1 MNGLARLRRLLDRL
15 TIYLPL
21 ILFALLALSSW
32 WLVRSMPELLPQ
44 SIDKQL
50 RQDPD
55 YRLDRFTVKSFDAS
69 GRMVREVAGA
79 TATHFP
85 ATQALHIQN
94 IEVFA
99 ENDTGVKVRAQAQ
112 QGIFT
117 ESDNR
122 FTLQGQARVTR
133 TALPHSAGNPSTAP
147 LSLQGE
153 RLTVWMNEERLLSE
167 MPIELRRG
175 NEVITAQT
183 LNFDTRSGQ
192 YELQGRVRA
201 VLPPRQSP

>member
-55 YRLDRFTVKSFDAS
+55 YRLDHFTVKSFDAS

-85 ATQALHIQN
+85 ARQALHIQN

-133 TALPHSAGNPSTAP
+133 TAQPPSAGNPSTAP

-153 RLTVWMNEERLLSE
+153 SLTVWMNEERLLSE
-167 MPIELRRG
+167 LPIELRRG